1 MTKTKSFMIA
11 IVSFDYRVYDRYKPL
26 CSFSND
32 SNFIKSLYWVRIILF
47 KITEIISFYNKK
59 RYNIK

>member
-1 MTKTKSFMIA
+1 MIA
-11 IVSFDYRVYDRYKPL
+11 IVSFDYRVYDRYKSL

-32 SNFIKSLYWVRIILF
+32 SNFIKSLYWVRIILL

>member
-1 MTKTKSFMIA
+1 MIT

-32 SNFIKSLYWVRIILF
+32 SNFIKSLYWVRIILL